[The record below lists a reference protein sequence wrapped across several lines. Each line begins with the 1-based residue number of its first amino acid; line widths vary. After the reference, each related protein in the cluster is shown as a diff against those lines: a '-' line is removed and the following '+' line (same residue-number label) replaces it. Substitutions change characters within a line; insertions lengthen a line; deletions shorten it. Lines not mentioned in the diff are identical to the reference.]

1 MCFADP
7 LEAYLHYIRRQNPND
22 GPDPAA
28 ARTTV
33 IQAYEY
39 ALKECGVDREA
50 GEIWQEY
57 ISYLLDFKSKNPWEQ
72 QQNQDN
78 VRKLYQR
85 AVVVPLNN
93 VEALWKA
100 YDAFESAQNKMAA
113 KKFLADRSPAYM
125 TARTALREMRNLTD
139 FLPQPVIPP
148 QPEFTDEDRRVV
160 TGWRNYLKWEEGNPL
175 GADEAT
181 VTIRLAYAFR
191 KCMAQMRHFPE
202 LWHFAAQ
209 HYLSSGKEEEGQ
221 AFMKAGVAACPKS
234 FLLSFAL
241 AELEEDARNFA
252 ECHAIF
258 TNLIER
264 LNVEIDELKIAVE
277 KEVEVARGPEVP
289 AAAHELNNEESDYA
303 RLVRER
309 DERGRAVAERRGKD
323 VDDAKAAL
331 GIVWVMY
338 MRFARRAEGL
348 KAARLVFGKARKSP
362 HVTWHSFEASAL
374 MEYHANKD
382 SAVAVRIF
390 ELGLKQFDEDVAF
403 VTKYLE
409 FLLAINDDTNARA
422 LFERSALKIPSE
434 RARSLWD
441 TWARY
446 ENMYGDLTAVRK
458 LEQRWAEAFPGD
470 SPLKRFAQ
478 RFTFDGIDEIALRD
492 LGFGKHRAAAA
503 APVAPPALPPAGVGL
518 LQQQAGIAPRS
529 PQKRPLSPLPAAS
542 PGRDKRQRPAS
553 PAPPARGMQRFGSQ
567 DTRPPAMPP
576 MPPRGVPPRSVPTPP
591 VHRSGLPNQLVW
603 FIGQL
608 PPTRSFDGPIFRPDD
623 IIGLFSNIAANGTGN
638 RPVVPPRGPPAGY
651 GRRY

>member
-1 MCFADP
+1 M
-7 LEAYLHYIRRQNPND
+7 
-22 GPDPAA
+22 
-28 ARTTV
+28 

-39 ALKECGVDREA
+39 ALKECGVDRES

-57 ISYLLDFKSKNPWEQ
+57 ISYLTDFKSKNPWEQ
-72 QQNQDN
+72 QQNTDN

-85 AVVVPLNN
+85 AVTVPLNN

-100 YDAFESAQNKMAA
+100 YDAFESGQNKMAA

-139 FLPQPVIPP
+139 SLPQPVIPP

-160 TGWRNYLKWEEGNPL
+160 TGWKNYLKWEEGNPL
-175 GADEAT
+175 GADDAT
-181 VTIRLAYAFR
+181 VTIRLAYASR
-191 KCMAQMRHFPE
+191 KAMAQMRHFPE
-202 LWHFAAQ
+202 LWHFSAA
-209 HYLSSGKEEEGQ
+209 HYLSAGKEEEGK
-221 AFMKAGVAACPKS
+221 AFLQAGVAACPKS

-241 AELEEDARNFA
+241 AEMEEDQRNYA
-252 ECHAIF
+252 ECHTIF

-264 LNVEIDELKIAVE
+264 LNVEIDELKLTVS
-277 KEVEVARGPEVP
+277 KEVEIARGPEIP

-309 DERGRAVAERRGKD
+309 DERGRLVQERRGRD
-323 VDDAKAAL
+323 IDDAKAAL

-374 MEYHANKD
+374 MEYHSNKD

-390 ELGLKQFDEDVAF
+390 ELGLKQFDEDVPF
-403 VTKYLE
+403 VIKYFE

-422 LFERSALKIPSE
+422 LFERSALKIPADK
-434 RARSLWD
+434 ARPLWD
-441 TWARY
+441 VWARY
-446 ENMYGDLTAVRK
+446 EYMYGDLVAVHK
-458 LEQRWAEAFPGD
+458 LEQRWAEAFPAD

-478 RFTFDGIDEIALRD
+478 RFSFDGIDEIALRD
-492 LGFGKHRAAAA
+492 LGFGRQRHTSAGGFGGGGHGGHGGMAGP
-503 APVAPPALPPAGVGL
+503 APPPALPPAGVGM
-518 LQQQAGIAPRS
+518 LQQQAGFQPRS
-529 PQKRPLSPLPAAS
+529 PQKRPLSPLPAGS
-542 PGRDKRQRPAS
+542 PGRDKRARPAS
-553 PAPPARGMQRFGSQ
+553 PVPPARGMQRFGSN
-567 DTRPPAMPP
+567 DNRPPAMPP
-576 MPPRGVPPRSVPTPP
+576 MPPRAPPRAAPTPA
-591 VHRSGLPNQLVW
+591 VHRSGLPNQLAW

-608 PPTRSFDGPIFRPDD
+608 PPTRSFDGPVFRPDD

-638 RPVVPPRGPPAGY
+638 RPVPPARGPPAGY